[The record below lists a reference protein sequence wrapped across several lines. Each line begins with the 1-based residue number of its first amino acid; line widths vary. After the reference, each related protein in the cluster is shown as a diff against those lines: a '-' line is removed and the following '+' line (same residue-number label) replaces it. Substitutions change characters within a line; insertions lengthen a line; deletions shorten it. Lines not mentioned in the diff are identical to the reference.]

1 MVSPNLKKSS
11 FQRGKVV
18 AFKLT
23 LFSEPE
29 VKESVSQAIEG
40 HSGRRYKESFNINR
54 ETLYCVSTAS
64 TFVTLFVLHG
74 HGSYESVPECTTSNQ
89 P

>member
-29 VKESVSQAIEG
+29 VKESVSQAREG
-40 HSGRRYKESFNINR
+40 HSGRGCTESFNIN
-54 ETLYCVSTAS
+54 
-64 TFVTLFVLHG
+64 
-74 HGSYESVPECTTSNQ
+74 
-89 P
+89 